1 MSTDERLERLERRVE
16 VLEALV
22 RASHEVEERPAA

>member
-1 MSTDERLERLERRVE
+1 MSPDERLERLERRVE

-22 RASHEVEERPAA
+22 RTTLGRHGGG